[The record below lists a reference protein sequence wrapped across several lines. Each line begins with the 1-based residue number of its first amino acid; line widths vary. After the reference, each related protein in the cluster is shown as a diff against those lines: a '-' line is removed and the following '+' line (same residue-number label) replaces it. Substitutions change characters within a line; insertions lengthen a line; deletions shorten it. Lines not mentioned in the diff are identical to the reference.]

1 MLIKNLNQKQDEMSE
16 INLTPFIDIMLVL
29 LIIFMIVTPL
39 VTSSVK
45 VELPK
50 GASNEVDEKKPIIL
64 FISQDEFSINQE
76 KINLDQ
82 INLKLDELT
91 NNNKEQ
97 VIYFHIDKSVNY
109 ERIVNVMNEVKK
121 AKYEK
126 LAFSTEVDNK

>member
-50 GASNEVDEKKPIIL
+50 GASNEIDEKKPIIL